1 MTVARRRR
9 RNMIVSIQKRGTRR
23 KIRRGKDPR
32 STRKK
37 TKKKSIIKI
46 EREV

>member
-9 RNMIVSIQKRGTRR
+9 RNMIASIQKRGIRR
-23 KIRRGKDPR
+23 RTRRGKDPK

-46 EREV
+46 EREA